1 MLKYIADIT
10 ILAVEIICYLIFF
23 GIFARGKKIKVKQK
37 ISAICL
43 LISIVYVC
51 VHFLKNYTIVK
62 LLMIMLTMLIV
73 IRFLYEIS
81 AIKTII
87 LTLLIQ
93 GIIGVIDY
101 IVIMI
106 VTARYNN
113 IDILEDSTDLIG
125 VLVIIASRIIL
136 FLLLITV
143 KRISVIKK
151 KNVIDMSNKEWLQ
164 FLIFPIFTLITV
176 IVMTNSM
183 VTSYHEDIVNV
194 YYVIAIVLIVL
205 NMVVFHLI
213 NEILENSQRIRE
225 ADVLKQQSIGQLEL
239 YNSLRKNYDIQRK
252 RTHEYKNQ
260 IMCIDSLL
268 KKKNYNKLEEYIN
281 SIFDKLDGQLD
292 MVDTNNE
299 VVNAVINAKYY
310 EALQNDVLFIL
321 KINDLSHI
329 KVSDED
335 IVTILSNLLDNAIEA
350 AGQCDI
356 DKKTVGI
363 KLLYEDDVLSIAVSN
378 SYKTEPEIMEDGYMR
393 TIKDDKEAY
402 VYAYTI
408 TLEKIL
414 TLITIGIMGVV
425 LNRLVNIIIFLCTF
439 MFLRRRTGGFHLE
452 TFGQCFIGTNFIC
465 VIIEACDF
473 VWLKY
478 MTLVMFL
485 CMVSVLYIICV
496 GTVNHPNLALNDGE
510 LMESK
515 KRARIIVALEALLTI
530 VLCIVGVDKTIT
542 GYMAMG
548 INICAL
554 LLVMSKIQS
563 RMNK

>member
-51 VHFLKNYTIVK
+51 VHFLNNYTIVK

-81 AIKTII
+81 AVKTII

-136 FLLLITV
+136 FLFLIII

-356 DKKTVGI
+356 DKRTVGI

-393 TIKDDKEAY
+393 TIKDDKEQHGLGIRNVVA
-402 VYAYTI
+402 
-408 TLEKIL
+408 TLEKY
-414 TLITIGIMGVV
+414 
-425 LNRLVNIIIFLCTF
+425 NA
-439 MFLRRRTGGFHLE
+439 E
-452 TFGQCFIGTNFIC
+452 
-465 VIIEACDF
+465 
-473 VWLKY
+473 
-478 MTLVMFL
+478 
-485 CMVSVLYIICV
+485 YIIDYK
-496 GTVNHPNLALNDGE
+496 NGE
-510 LMESK
+510 FVFS
-515 KRARIIVALEALLTI
+515 II
-530 VLCIVGVDKTIT
+530 
-542 GYMAMG
+542 M
-548 INICAL
+548 
-554 LLVMSKIQS
+554 
-563 RMNK
+563 

>member
-81 AIKTII
+81 VVKTII

-136 FLLLITV
+136 FLFLIII

-350 AGQCDI
+350 AGQCEI
-356 DKKTVGI
+356 DKRTVGI
-363 KLLYEDDVLSIAVSN
+363 KLLYEDDVISIAVSN

-393 TIKDDKEAY
+393 TIKDDKEQHGLGIRNVVA
-402 VYAYTI
+402 
-408 TLEKIL
+408 TLEKY
-414 TLITIGIMGVV
+414 
-425 LNRLVNIIIFLCTF
+425 NA
-439 MFLRRRTGGFHLE
+439 E
-452 TFGQCFIGTNFIC
+452 
-465 VIIEACDF
+465 
-473 VWLKY
+473 
-478 MTLVMFL
+478 
-485 CMVSVLYIICV
+485 YIIDYK
-496 GTVNHPNLALNDGE
+496 NGE
-510 LMESK
+510 FVFS
-515 KRARIIVALEALLTI
+515 II
-530 VLCIVGVDKTIT
+530 
-542 GYMAMG
+542 M
-548 INICAL
+548 
-554 LLVMSKIQS
+554 
-563 RMNK
+563 

>member
-81 AIKTII
+81 AVKTII

-136 FLLLITV
+136 FLFLIII

-321 KINDLSHI
+321 KINDLS
-329 KVSDED
+329 
-335 IVTILSNLLDNAIEA
+335 
-350 AGQCDI
+350 
-356 DKKTVGI
+356 
-363 KLLYEDDVLSIAVSN
+363 
-378 SYKTEPEIMEDGYMR
+378 
-393 TIKDDKEAY
+393 
-402 VYAYTI
+402 
-408 TLEKIL
+408 
-414 TLITIGIMGVV
+414 
-425 LNRLVNIIIFLCTF
+425 
-439 MFLRRRTGGFHLE
+439 
-452 TFGQCFIGTNFIC
+452 
-465 VIIEACDF
+465 
-473 VWLKY
+473 
-478 MTLVMFL
+478 
-485 CMVSVLYIICV
+485 
-496 GTVNHPNLALNDGE
+496 
-510 LMESK
+510 
-515 KRARIIVALEALLTI
+515 
-530 VLCIVGVDKTIT
+530 
-542 GYMAMG
+542 
-548 INICAL
+548 
-554 LLVMSKIQS
+554 
-563 RMNK
+563 

>member
-125 VLVIIASRIIL
+125 VLDIIASRIIL

-183 VTSYHEDIVNV
+183 ITSYHEDIVNV

-356 DKKTVGI
+356 DKRTVGI

-393 TIKDDKEAY
+393 TIKDDKEQHGLGIRNVVA
-402 VYAYTI
+402 
-408 TLEKIL
+408 TLEKY
-414 TLITIGIMGVV
+414 
-425 LNRLVNIIIFLCTF
+425 NA
-439 MFLRRRTGGFHLE
+439 E
-452 TFGQCFIGTNFIC
+452 
-465 VIIEACDF
+465 
-473 VWLKY
+473 
-478 MTLVMFL
+478 
-485 CMVSVLYIICV
+485 YIIDYK
-496 GTVNHPNLALNDGE
+496 NGE
-510 LMESK
+510 FVFS
-515 KRARIIVALEALLTI
+515 II
-530 VLCIVGVDKTIT
+530 
-542 GYMAMG
+542 M
-548 INICAL
+548 
-554 LLVMSKIQS
+554 
-563 RMNK
+563 

>member
-136 FLLLITV
+136 FLLLIII

-183 VTSYHEDIVNV
+183 ITSYHEDIVNV

-356 DKKTVGI
+356 DKRTVGI

-393 TIKDDKEAY
+393 TIKDDKEQHGLGIRNVVA
-402 VYAYTI
+402 
-408 TLEKIL
+408 TLEKY
-414 TLITIGIMGVV
+414 
-425 LNRLVNIIIFLCTF
+425 NA
-439 MFLRRRTGGFHLE
+439 E
-452 TFGQCFIGTNFIC
+452 
-465 VIIEACDF
+465 
-473 VWLKY
+473 
-478 MTLVMFL
+478 
-485 CMVSVLYIICV
+485 YIIDYK
-496 GTVNHPNLALNDGE
+496 NGE
-510 LMESK
+510 FVFS
-515 KRARIIVALEALLTI
+515 II
-530 VLCIVGVDKTIT
+530 
-542 GYMAMG
+542 M
-548 INICAL
+548 
-554 LLVMSKIQS
+554 
-563 RMNK
+563 

>member
-51 VHFLKNYTIVK
+51 VHFLKKYTIVK

-183 VTSYHEDIVNV
+183 ITSYHEDIVNV

-310 EALQNDVLFIL
+310 EALHNDVLFIL

-356 DKKTVGI
+356 DKRTVGI

-393 TIKDDKEAY
+393 TIKDDKEQHGLGIRNVVA
-402 VYAYTI
+402 
-408 TLEKIL
+408 TLEKY
-414 TLITIGIMGVV
+414 
-425 LNRLVNIIIFLCTF
+425 NA
-439 MFLRRRTGGFHLE
+439 E
-452 TFGQCFIGTNFIC
+452 
-465 VIIEACDF
+465 
-473 VWLKY
+473 
-478 MTLVMFL
+478 
-485 CMVSVLYIICV
+485 YIIDYK
-496 GTVNHPNLALNDGE
+496 NGE
-510 LMESK
+510 FVFS
-515 KRARIIVALEALLTI
+515 II
-530 VLCIVGVDKTIT
+530 
-542 GYMAMG
+542 M
-548 INICAL
+548 
-554 LLVMSKIQS
+554 
-563 RMNK
+563 

>member
-183 VTSYHEDIVNV
+183 ITSYHEDIVNV

-356 DKKTVGI
+356 DKRTVGI
-363 KLLYEDDVLSIAVSN
+363 KLLYEDDFLSIAVSN

-393 TIKDDKEAY
+393 TIKDDKEQHGLGIRNVVA
-402 VYAYTI
+402 
-408 TLEKIL
+408 TLEKY
-414 TLITIGIMGVV
+414 
-425 LNRLVNIIIFLCTF
+425 NA
-439 MFLRRRTGGFHLE
+439 E
-452 TFGQCFIGTNFIC
+452 
-465 VIIEACDF
+465 
-473 VWLKY
+473 
-478 MTLVMFL
+478 
-485 CMVSVLYIICV
+485 YIIDYK
-496 GTVNHPNLALNDGE
+496 NGE
-510 LMESK
+510 FVFS
-515 KRARIIVALEALLTI
+515 II
-530 VLCIVGVDKTIT
+530 
-542 GYMAMG
+542 M
-548 INICAL
+548 
-554 LLVMSKIQS
+554 
-563 RMNK
+563 

>member
-81 AIKTII
+81 AVKTII

-136 FLLLITV
+136 FLFLIII

-281 SIFDKLDGQLD
+281 STFDKLDGQLD

-350 AGQCDI
+350 AGQCEI
-356 DKKTVGI
+356 DKRTVGI

-393 TIKDDKEAY
+393 TIKDDKEQHGLGIRNVVA
-402 VYAYTI
+402 
-408 TLEKIL
+408 TLEKY
-414 TLITIGIMGVV
+414 
-425 LNRLVNIIIFLCTF
+425 NA
-439 MFLRRRTGGFHLE
+439 E
-452 TFGQCFIGTNFIC
+452 
-465 VIIEACDF
+465 
-473 VWLKY
+473 
-478 MTLVMFL
+478 
-485 CMVSVLYIICV
+485 YIIDYK
-496 GTVNHPNLALNDGE
+496 NGE
-510 LMESK
+510 FVFS
-515 KRARIIVALEALLTI
+515 II
-530 VLCIVGVDKTIT
+530 
-542 GYMAMG
+542 M
-548 INICAL
+548 
-554 LLVMSKIQS
+554 
-563 RMNK
+563 

>member
-268 KKKNYNKLEEYIN
+268 KKKNYNKLEEYLN

-350 AGQCDI
+350 AGQCEI
-356 DKKTVGI
+356 DKRTVGI

-393 TIKDDKEAY
+393 TIKDDKEQHGLGIRNVVA
-402 VYAYTI
+402 
-408 TLEKIL
+408 TLEKY
-414 TLITIGIMGVV
+414 
-425 LNRLVNIIIFLCTF
+425 NA
-439 MFLRRRTGGFHLE
+439 E
-452 TFGQCFIGTNFIC
+452 
-465 VIIEACDF
+465 
-473 VWLKY
+473 
-478 MTLVMFL
+478 
-485 CMVSVLYIICV
+485 YIIDYK
-496 GTVNHPNLALNDGE
+496 NGE
-510 LMESK
+510 FVFS
-515 KRARIIVALEALLTI
+515 II
-530 VLCIVGVDKTIT
+530 
-542 GYMAMG
+542 M
-548 INICAL
+548 
-554 LLVMSKIQS
+554 
-563 RMNK
+563 

>member
-81 AIKTII
+81 AVKTII

-136 FLLLITV
+136 FLFLIII

-350 AGQCDI
+350 AGQCEI
-356 DKKTVGI
+356 DKRTVGI
-363 KLLYEDDVLSIAVSN
+363 KLLYEDAVLSIAVSN
-378 SYKTEPEIMEDGYMR
+378 SYKAEPVLTEDGYMR
-393 TIKDDKEAY
+393 TIKDDKEQHGLGIRNVVA
-402 VYAYTI
+402 
-408 TLEKIL
+408 TLEKY
-414 TLITIGIMGVV
+414 
-425 LNRLVNIIIFLCTF
+425 NA
-439 MFLRRRTGGFHLE
+439 E
-452 TFGQCFIGTNFIC
+452 
-465 VIIEACDF
+465 
-473 VWLKY
+473 
-478 MTLVMFL
+478 
-485 CMVSVLYIICV
+485 YIIDYK
-496 GTVNHPNLALNDGE
+496 NGE
-510 LMESK
+510 FVFS
-515 KRARIIVALEALLTI
+515 II
-530 VLCIVGVDKTIT
+530 
-542 GYMAMG
+542 M
-548 INICAL
+548 
-554 LLVMSKIQS
+554 
-563 RMNK
+563 

>member
-183 VTSYHEDIVNV
+183 ITSYHEDIVNV

-350 AGQCDI
+350 AGQCEI
-356 DKKTVGI
+356 DKRTVGI

-393 TIKDDKEAY
+393 TIKDDKEQHGLGIRNVVA
-402 VYAYTI
+402 
-408 TLEKIL
+408 TLEKY
-414 TLITIGIMGVV
+414 
-425 LNRLVNIIIFLCTF
+425 NA
-439 MFLRRRTGGFHLE
+439 E
-452 TFGQCFIGTNFIC
+452 
-465 VIIEACDF
+465 
-473 VWLKY
+473 
-478 MTLVMFL
+478 
-485 CMVSVLYIICV
+485 YIIDYK
-496 GTVNHPNLALNDGE
+496 NGE
-510 LMESK
+510 FVFS
-515 KRARIIVALEALLTI
+515 II
-530 VLCIVGVDKTIT
+530 
-542 GYMAMG
+542 M
-548 INICAL
+548 
-554 LLVMSKIQS
+554 
-563 RMNK
+563 

>member
-81 AIKTII
+81 AVKTII

-136 FLLLITV
+136 FLFLIII

-164 FLIFPIFTLITV
+164 FIIFPIFTLITV

-356 DKKTVGI
+356 DKRTVGI

-393 TIKDDKEAY
+393 TIKDDKEQHGLGIRNVVA
-402 VYAYTI
+402 
-408 TLEKIL
+408 TLEKY
-414 TLITIGIMGVV
+414 
-425 LNRLVNIIIFLCTF
+425 NA
-439 MFLRRRTGGFHLE
+439 E
-452 TFGQCFIGTNFIC
+452 
-465 VIIEACDF
+465 
-473 VWLKY
+473 
-478 MTLVMFL
+478 
-485 CMVSVLYIICV
+485 YIIDYK
-496 GTVNHPNLALNDGE
+496 NGE
-510 LMESK
+510 FVFS
-515 KRARIIVALEALLTI
+515 II
-530 VLCIVGVDKTIT
+530 
-542 GYMAMG
+542 M
-548 INICAL
+548 
-554 LLVMSKIQS
+554 
-563 RMNK
+563 

>member
-81 AIKTII
+81 AVKTII

-136 FLLLITV
+136 FLFLIII

-281 SIFDKLDGQLD
+281 SIFNRLDGQLD

-299 VVNAVINAKYY
+299 VVNAIINAKYY

-350 AGQCDI
+350 AGQCEI
-356 DKKTVGI
+356 DKRTVGI
-363 KLLYEDDVLSIAVSN
+363 RLLYEDDVLSIAVSN

-393 TIKDDKEAY
+393 TIKDDKEQHGLGIRNVVA
-402 VYAYTI
+402 
-408 TLEKIL
+408 TLEKYNAEYI
-414 TLITIGIMGVV
+414 IDYKNGEFVFS
-425 LNRLVNIIIFLCTF
+425 III
-439 MFLRRRTGGFHLE
+439 
-452 TFGQCFIGTNFIC
+452 
-465 VIIEACDF
+465 
-473 VWLKY
+473 
-478 MTLVMFL
+478 
-485 CMVSVLYIICV
+485 
-496 GTVNHPNLALNDGE
+496 
-510 LMESK
+510 
-515 KRARIIVALEALLTI
+515 
-530 VLCIVGVDKTIT
+530 
-542 GYMAMG
+542 
-548 INICAL
+548 
-554 LLVMSKIQS
+554 
-563 RMNK
+563 

>member
-1 MLKYIADIT
+1 ML
-10 ILAVEIICYLIFF
+10 FRS
-23 GIFARGKKIKVKQK
+23 ARGKKIKVKQK

-81 AIKTII
+81 AVKTII

-136 FLLLITV
+136 FLFLIII

-356 DKKTVGI
+356 DKRTVGI

-393 TIKDDKEAY
+393 TIKDDKEQHGLGIRNVVA
-402 VYAYTI
+402 
-408 TLEKIL
+408 TLEKY
-414 TLITIGIMGVV
+414 
-425 LNRLVNIIIFLCTF
+425 NA
-439 MFLRRRTGGFHLE
+439 E
-452 TFGQCFIGTNFIC
+452 
-465 VIIEACDF
+465 
-473 VWLKY
+473 
-478 MTLVMFL
+478 
-485 CMVSVLYIICV
+485 YIIDYK
-496 GTVNHPNLALNDGE
+496 NGE
-510 LMESK
+510 FVFS
-515 KRARIIVALEALLTI
+515 II
-530 VLCIVGVDKTIT
+530 
-542 GYMAMG
+542 M
-548 INICAL
+548 
-554 LLVMSKIQS
+554 
-563 RMNK
+563 

>member
-81 AIKTII
+81 AVKTII

-136 FLLLITV
+136 FLFLIII

-225 ADVLKQQSIGQLEL
+225 ADILKQQSIGQLEL

-268 KKKNYNKLEEYIN
+268 KKKKYDKLEEYIN
-281 SIFDKLDGQLD
+281 SIFNRLDGQLD

-299 VVNAVINAKYY
+299 VVNAIINAKYY

-350 AGQCDI
+350 AGQCEI
-356 DKKTVGI
+356 DKRTVGI
-363 KLLYEDDVLSIAVSN
+363 RLLYEDDVLSIAVSN

-393 TIKDDKEAY
+393 TIKDDKEQHGLGIRNVVA
-402 VYAYTI
+402 
-408 TLEKIL
+408 TLEKYNAEYI
-414 TLITIGIMGVV
+414 IDYKNGEFVFS
-425 LNRLVNIIIFLCTF
+425 III
-439 MFLRRRTGGFHLE
+439 
-452 TFGQCFIGTNFIC
+452 
-465 VIIEACDF
+465 
-473 VWLKY
+473 
-478 MTLVMFL
+478 
-485 CMVSVLYIICV
+485 
-496 GTVNHPNLALNDGE
+496 
-510 LMESK
+510 
-515 KRARIIVALEALLTI
+515 
-530 VLCIVGVDKTIT
+530 
-542 GYMAMG
+542 
-548 INICAL
+548 
-554 LLVMSKIQS
+554 
-563 RMNK
+563 